1 MVSGMLRLSLENLH
15 AKLGAKFF
23 EFAGWNMPMKY
34 TNSLKEALAVRNYAG
49 IFDISHM
56 GRFILE
62 GSGVIEFLQRA
73 TSNNIRISNNRTR
86 YTLTLNEH
94 GGIKDDNVVFKLSDD
109 RVLFVVNASNRG
121 KIWNWFQHLL
131 SKWSDIDIK
140 MSDETLKTV
149 MIAIQ
154 GPMAKELTHKVLGTT
169 YNLRKFR
176 VVEGRQDGATY
187 VLSTTGYT
195 GEDGYEMVTWDIEWA
210 EKTFNSL
217 IELGAGPCGLVARDI
232 LRLEAGLV
240 LYGNDI
246 EEDINPFE
254 AKLDFAVNLS
264 KEYFIGKES
273 LEKVKQEGISRIR
286 VGLLSETRNSPR
298 RGDQIY
304 KDGERVGIVTSGT
317 FSPTVGKGIGMGYI
331 SPDLA
336 EVGEKLM
343 VKGIKEIIV
352 RVSKLPFYDEDRY
365 GWRRKKIPT

>member
-1 MVSGMLRLSLENLH
+1 MLRLLLENLH
-15 AKLGAKFF
+15 VKLGARFF

-34 TNSLKEALAVRNYAG
+34 TNSLKETLAVRNYAG
-49 IFDISHM
+49 VFDISHM

-62 GSGVIEFLQRA
+62 GPDVVEFLQRA
-73 TSNNIRISNNRTR
+73 TSNNIKISNGRTR
-86 YTLTLNEH
+86 YTLTLNEN

-109 RVLFVVNASNRG
+109 RVLFVVNASNRE

-131 SKWSDIDIK
+131 SQWDLNIK
-140 MSDETLKTV
+140 ISDETLKTV

-154 GPMAKELTHKVLGTT
+154 GPKAKEIAHEVLGTT

-176 VVEGRQDGATY
+176 VVEGRQNEVNY

-195 GEDGYEMVTWDIEWA
+195 GEDGYEMVTWDVKWA
-210 EKTFNSL
+210 ERIFNSL
-217 IELGAGPCGLVARDI
+217 IEKGAVPCGLVARDI

-254 AKLDFAVNLS
+254 ARLDFAVNLS
-264 KEYFIGKES
+264 KDYFVGKEA
-273 LEKVKQEGISRIR
+273 LEKVKQKGISRTR

-298 RGDQIY
+298 RGDAIY
-304 KDGERVGIVTSGT
+304 KDGNRVGIVTSGT
-317 FSPTVGKGIGMGYI
+317 FSPTIGKGIGMGYI

-336 EVGEKLM
+336 EIGEELT
-343 VKGIKEIIV
+343 VKGVKELKV
-352 RVSKLPFYDEDRY
+352 KVSKLPFYDESKF
-365 GWRRKKIPT
+365 GWRRK